1 MSQGSDFCKKVLAFT
16 YHKIHLPYLPG
27 TYYGNQL
34 FQLLIT
40 DFAVSDDWLDR
51 FKKRQTLYFND
62 VKSQTGMATK
72 LEFPRVQMGNL
83 SCVLHS
89 TLSLHWSVS
98 WSVSWLSH
106 LIFYGFA
113 VFGFTAPAQMAS
125 FPFFSRGLATIRGFV
140 RRSIG
145 PLLCNAQVEKWEN
158 ERFTCSLGLCV
169 WDGVRHGMWMGV
181 GCPCPPVHD
190 DIVTPRYLF

>member
-125 FPFFSRGLATIRGFV
+125 FPFFSRGLATLSEALSVGPSVRCSVTHKLKSGKTSALHALWVCVCGRGF
-140 RRSIG
+140 G
-145 PLLCNAQVEKWEN
+145 MGCGWELDAPAHPSM
-158 ERFTCSLGLCV
+158 TIL
-169 WDGVRHGMWMGV
+169 
-181 GCPCPPVHD
+181 
-190 DIVTPRYLF
+190 